1 MITEFLDKH
10 GVEWSKTDKH
20 SRHGWCQLRE
30 CPRCFNQNFH
40 CGIKETLDR
49 SSCYTCGSWYLP
61 KLLRAATGASWQE
74 INALLGNR
82 AFIRPDADDKPLGV
96 YTPPTNIVPIRQC
109 DAVHAYVLERG
120 LDPDYLESVWGAR
133 ATGPFSNYPFRLFI
147 PIYKGKKAVS
157 WTARAACGQ
166 EPRYQTASAM
176 QKSFDEKKLLF
187 GNQFIREAAII
198 VEGPLSAIRL
208 GKGSVATMGLAYT
221 QQQVNLVADIWRRV
235 IVFDN
240 EPKAQAR
247 ARQLADQLAVFPGE
261 TFVVNL
267 DAPDP
272 AEATRSEI
280 RQLRDFAFGKGK

>member
-1 MITEFLDKH
+1 M
-10 GVEWSKTDKH
+10 
-20 SRHGWCQLRE
+20 E
-30 CPRCFNQNFH
+30 CPRCKNQNFH
-40 CGIKETLDR
+40 CGIKDDLSR
-49 SSCYTCGSWYLP
+49 ASCYTCGGWNVV
-61 KLLRAATGASWQE
+61 KLLRELTQAPWSEIQE
-74 INALLGNR
+74 LLGQR
-82 AFIRPDADDKPLGV
+82 SFVRTEADQVPLGV
-96 YTPPTNIVPIRQC
+96 YTPPTNLVGITQC
-109 DAVHAYVLERG
+109 EAVHAYVLERG
-120 LDPDYLESVWGAR
+120 LDPDYLEHVWGVR

-147 PIYKGKKAVS
+147 PIYKGKRIVS

-187 GNQFIREAAII
+187 GNQFVREAAII
-198 VEGPLSAIRL
+198 VEGPLSAINVGR
-208 GKGSVATMGLAYT
+208 GAVATLGVAYT
-221 QQQVNLVADIWRRV
+221 QAQVNLMADIWRRI

-267 DAPDP
+267 DADDP
-272 AEATRSEI
+272 GSASRTEV

>member
-1 MITEFLDKH
+1 MNLTTFLEKYD
-10 GVEWSKTDKH
+10 VPYSTTSKH
-20 SRHGWCQLRE
+20 SRLGWLQVS
-30 CPRCFNQNFH
+30 CPRCHSDRWH

-49 SSCYTCGSWYLP
+49 SSCYLCGGWNVA
-61 KLLRAATGASWQE
+61 KLLRELTQASWQE
-74 INALLGNR
+74 INELLGQR
-82 AFIRPDADDKPLGV
+82 AFIRSEAEQVPLGV
-96 YTPPTNIVPIRQC
+96 YTPPTNLVGITEC

-120 LDPDYLESVWGAR
+120 LDPDYLESVWDIR

-147 PIYKGKKAVS
+147 PIHKGKRIVS

-176 QKSFDEKKLLF
+176 QKSFDEKKMLF

-198 VEGPLSAIRL
+198 VEGPLSAINVGR
-208 GKGSVATMGLAYT
+208 GAVATLGVAYT
-221 QQQVNLVADIWRRV
+221 QAQVNLMADIWRRI

-267 DAPDP
+267 DADDP
-272 AEATRSEI
+272 GSASRTEV